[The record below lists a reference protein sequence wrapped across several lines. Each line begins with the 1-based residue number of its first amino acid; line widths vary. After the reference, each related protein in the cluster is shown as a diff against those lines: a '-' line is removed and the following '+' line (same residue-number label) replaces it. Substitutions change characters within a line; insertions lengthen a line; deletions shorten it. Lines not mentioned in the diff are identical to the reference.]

1 MRIASVG
8 VWVIFIAVIG
18 LTLPNVN
25 NWAHAVGF
33 ASGFFLGF
41 CFWPR
46 VTQDEITLFRVA
58 ASVCMLTTIGTLIYG
73 LLFSGTA

>member
-1 MRIASVG
+1 V
-8 VWVIFIAVIG
+8 VLIAVIG

-46 VTQDEITLFRVA
+46 VTQDEITLFRVS
-58 ASVCMLTTIGTLIYG
+58 ASIGMLTTIGALNYG
-73 LLFSGTA
+73 LLFS